1 MYAHCVVRAKLLGE
15 RFLINGG
22 TFFTALALRVL
33 QFSKLH
39 RLRKIIALAVLSLI
53 GCDQITRAITFK
65 TCHTI
70 WLVQAKHWKILNA
83 IRAIFIAGVKPA
95 TGLHKILEPQRFDTF
110 HPLMPRRKI
119 NHRDGII
126 FLQRGVGLG
135 VVACNR
141 HVFRLNFLRKPC
153 IWRDHVHA
161 SLGQIRL
168 LFFKRVKAA
177 IAKNRLVS
185 AARNIHNSNRT
196 NRIDVTV
203 DGRLAFID
211 NKHSLAIVREFNHVG
226 IETNFHFGNF
236 ISVEI
241 KKSHRATR
249 ILASG
254 LACNR
259 DRIAAHGNAVESVL
273 PNGFK
278 LLGLG
283 WIGNAD
289 AFQSFRVVGEPQSF
303 IHRVIRGNF
312 RARHVPP
319 ISFKSTDV
327 PQTQHAVGHGCR

>member
-1 MYAHCVVRAKLLGE
+1 M
-15 RFLINGG
+15 
-22 TFFTALALRVL
+22 
-33 QFSKLH
+33 H
-39 RLRKIIALAVLSLI
+39 RLRKIIALAVLALI
-53 GCDQITRAITFK
+53 RRDQVTRATSFK

-83 IRAIFIAGVKPA
+83 IRAIFIAGVKA
-95 TGLHKILEPQRFDTF
+95 AAGLHKILEAQRFNAL
-110 HPLMPRRKI
+110 HPLMPRRKV

-141 HVFRLNFLRKPC
+141 YVFRLNFLRKPSV
-153 IWRDHVHA
+153 WRDHVHA
-161 SLGQIRL
+161 PLYQIRL
-168 LFFKRVKAA
+168 LIFKRVKAA
-177 IAKNRLVS
+177 LAHNRLVG
-185 AARNIHNSNRT
+185 AVRNIHNSNRT
-196 NRIDVTV
+196 NRIDVSV
-203 DGRLAFID
+203 IRRLALVGH
-211 NKHSLAIVREFNHVG
+211 KQSLTIVREFNHVG

-327 PQTQHAVGHGCR
+327 PQQQNRTRCL